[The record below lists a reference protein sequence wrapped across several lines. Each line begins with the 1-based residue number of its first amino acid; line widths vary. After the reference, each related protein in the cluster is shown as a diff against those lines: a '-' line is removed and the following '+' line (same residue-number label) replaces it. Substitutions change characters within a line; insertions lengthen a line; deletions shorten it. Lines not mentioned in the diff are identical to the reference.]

1 MDFLC
6 QQYHMHRIGLC
17 LFKVH
22 NVHFEVKMFIALWYT
37 CSMSYNRVCHHTIHD
52 RQLEYIII
60 ICTSHIAAFSLS
72 GHPDSKEIDVAASI
86 SPLSM

>member
-1 MDFLC
+1 
-6 QQYHMHRIGLC
+6 MHRIGLC

-22 NVHFEVKMFIALWYT
+22 NVHFEVKMFIALWYRYT
-37 CSMSYNRVCHHTIHD
+37 CSMSYHRVCHHTIHD

-60 ICTSHIAAFSLS
+60 ICTSHIAAFLLS

-86 SPLSM
+86 SPLLM

>member
-1 MDFLC
+1 
-6 QQYHMHRIGLC
+6 MHQIGLC
-17 LFKVH
+17 LCKVH
-22 NVHFEVKMFIALWYT
+22 YVHLEVKMFIALWYT

-52 RQLEYIII
+52 KQLEYIII
-60 ICTSHIAAFSLS
+60 ICTSHITAFLLS

>member
-1 MDFLC
+1 
-6 QQYHMHRIGLC
+6 MHRVGLC

-22 NVHFEVKMFIALWYT
+22 NVHFEVKMFIALCYT
-37 CSMSYNRVCHHTIHD
+37 CSMAYNRVCHHTIHD

-60 ICTSHIAAFSLS
+60 ICTSHIAAFLLS
-72 GHPDSKEIDVAASI
+72 GHPDSKEIDVAARI